1 MIVRRLHSVFP
12 KPGFIRPGSGFLS
25 LVFLGL
31 TVFALSFPSG
41 AFGGEY
47 DKEIEAMMRT
57 SKARAAIV
65 REISASVVNISVE
78 KNVKTQGTALPEP
91 FQDEFFRRFFQ
102 PRMNP
107 REFKQQGLGSGVIVD
122 ASGIILT
129 NNHVAGDAD
138 VIKVKLKDGREFKAT
153 LIGTDP
159 STDVA
164 VIRIKGTNLPS
175 AKLGSSDEIE
185 VGESVIAIGNPFGL
199 EQTITAGI
207 VSAKGRSG
215 VGVTDY
221 EDFIQTDASIN
232 PGNSG
237 GPLVNLR
244 GEVVGI
250 NTAIFSRSGGSQGI
264 GFAIPI
270 KMASSVMK
278 SLMETGS
285 VARGFLGVVIQ
296 DISPDLAEALG
307 VNPHSGVLIAQV
319 GPDSPAK
326 KSGIQDGDIITAFNS
341 KPVTNSNGLRY
352 AVAELKPGSK
362 VPVELIREGK
372 TMTLMALVGN
382 QPGKE
387 VVKAPNGNN
396 EKTTGI
402 LGMTVAPLDQVQA
415 KNLGYSGLNGLLVTQ
430 VAPGGPAFE
439 VGIRQGVLI
448 MEVNRKPIRS
458 VSDFKREVKKTPKG
472 KKILLLAREGENSR
486 FLVIAKP

>member
-1 MIVRRLHSVFP
+1 M
-12 KPGFIRPGSGFLS
+12 
-25 LVFLGL
+25 
-31 TVFALSFPSG
+31 SFPSG